1 MKTRALLILAAMST
15 LGLAACGG
23 GGGSSVIGPT
33 PGPTC
38 GPTGITSQLVYPA
51 PSATN
56 VPDATAE
63 IVVAVSSPLP
73 INTYNLA
80 LIALNNGGGGALTA
94 NFLAQINASQLPS
107 GSAATTIPNPTYEAV
122 NLIATLPAA
131 TQIQVALNI
140 PSSTC
145 TPLNVPG
152 GVFTTQ

>member
-1 MKTRALLILAAMST
+1 MNSRALIILTALGT
-15 LGLAACGG
+15 LALAACSGS
-23 GGGSSVIGPT
+23 GGSTFVNPT

-38 GPTGITSQLVYPA
+38 GPVGITSQLVYPA
-51 PSATN
+51 PGATA
-56 VPDATAE
+56 VPDATAQ

-80 LIALNNGGGGALTA
+80 LIAVSNGSSAQTA
-94 NFLAQINASQLPS
+94 NYLSQIAASQLPA
-107 GSAATTIPNPTYEAV
+107 GSASTTIVNPTYEAV

-140 PSSTC
+140 PNSTC

-152 GVFTTQ
+152 ATFTTQ